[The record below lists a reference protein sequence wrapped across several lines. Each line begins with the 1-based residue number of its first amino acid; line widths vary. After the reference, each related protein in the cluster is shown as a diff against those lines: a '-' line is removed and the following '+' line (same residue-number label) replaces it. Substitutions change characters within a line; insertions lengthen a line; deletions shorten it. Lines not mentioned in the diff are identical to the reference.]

1 MDMDSKVLL
10 YVLTFFAV
18 VSSVAVFW
26 GMLSE
31 VARAKEE
38 SLDADRIAAMRTEEF
53 GNPVYRFVR
62 RGRLFRIRVT
72 LAAIFAA
79 VAAVPLVLARV
90 SNIFALVL
98 VPLVFATI
106 GAVVPFAYYT
116 VLAKRRQSAF
126 EGDILDF
133 TLGIANALKSG
144 IALPQAIEKVSSQFS
159 GPMKE
164 ELSIVLREYRLGSD
178 LVTALERMDRR
189 MPCEDIRLLVSAI
202 RLTTGTGGSLAS
214 VLAEMSAMIRGRR
227 ELADKI
233 KALTAEGR
241 FEAVVM
247 SCAPVAAF
255 FILYFQDP
263 ELMRPLYTTST
274 GWLTIGGVIALVLAG
289 YMTIRKIISIEV

>member
-1 MDMDSKVLL
+1 
-10 YVLTFFAV
+10 
-18 VSSVAVFW
+18 
-26 GMLSE
+26 
-31 VARAKEE
+31 
-38 SLDADRIAAMRTEEF
+38 
-53 GNPVYRFVR
+53 
-62 RGRLFRIRVT
+62 
-72 LAAIFAA
+72 
-79 VAAVPLVLARV
+79 
-90 SNIFALVL
+90 
-98 VPLVFATI
+98 
-106 GAVVPFAYYT
+106 
-116 VLAKRRQSAF
+116 
-126 EGDILDF
+126 
-133 TLGIANALKSG
+133 
-144 IALPQAIEKVSSQFS
+144 
-159 GPMKE
+159 
-164 ELSIVLREYRLGSD
+164 
-178 LVTALERMDRR
+178 MDRR

-274 GWLTIGGVIALVLAG
+274 GWLTIGGVMALVLAG